1 MAGNRSAQSMQTKNK
16 KQNAKEQRRTLFHC
30 FTVSLFQLFPFF
42 LLTSLHLLARKPAR
56 VADLMTAQP
65 GQRPTDRPPTDQPT
79 DRCIKQQSP
88 AGQPVRRPPPCH
100 PRSSAHI
107 RNATQ
112 RKTTQRNATQRRAE
126 QRCADDETLT
136 ERHADHQFSLFPLSE
151 GRSAKLTP

>member
-1 MAGNRSAQSMQTKNK
+1 MQTKNK

-42 LLTSLHLLARKPAR
+42 LFTSLHLLACKPAR
-56 VADLMTAQP
+56 ETDLMTAQP

-107 RNATQ
+107 RNAKQ
-112 RKTTQRNATQRRAE
+112 RNATQRNATQRRAE
-126 QRCADDETLT
+126 RPRHNTQHNATQRNAIDATNNT
-136 ERHADHQFSLFPLSE
+136 TNN
-151 GRSAKLTP
+151 AKQTRITQTALCR